1 MRVLLH
7 ILLAFS
13 CQLLAVSCQ
22 QTSCTVPEPV
32 EGTTSSISTS
42 SATAYPT
49 TVDRCQLTV
58 DYYESQI
65 RLADSLYK
73 NYLPQ
78 YNFEQVKAAVGF
90 FDSLRLSTDNSQQTL
105 CNSDA
110 YPRTVDC
117 CPLTVDIEFLCARAH
132 YYHAVGLTE
141 RDDIVGACEH
151 YLTALEIMEE
161 MMAKDKRLKANGK
174 RQKAKE
180 RNAHDSKP
188 ETQNT
193 DYEKIRFMALIYT
206 RLGELFYNENYYEI
220 ALNMFKRSHHYIK
233 LTNGNMSE
241 KNILRNIGNTYH
253 LSNNLDSALCYYNK
267 SLLVCN
273 DLTSRLDVEK
283 SIAQVL
289 YYKGEKDS
297 AYNLIKNNLDKI
309 EDYIPK
315 FAYFATLGDMFYG
328 DMKYDSAIYYLEKS
342 VLSND
347 FYTKYLSATELSVI
361 YDSLD
366 NLEMKSYYDNMV
378 SKLSNGI
385 INSSVEKNSLLTAY
399 NAYKQKM
406 HKKEMLGKQRKIKQF
421 YAILANVLIL
431 SIVVIVL
438 IRYRS
443 KRKEKEISEAYSE
456 SKKNIADKEI
466 VINKIIESI
475 RQMESEIDEYNRTK
489 ENEIRSYLDEIKSL
503 ETEIC
508 LIKSN
513 LENFKFKN
521 SLTEGRI
528 RRINAELRK
537 KEELIDTYK
546 HEISVLK
553 NRLEIMS
560 TSDVDDNFS
569 DVGAAGLELYL
580 RSKVCSKILDEINEL
595 YAKNRNTNELTPLTH
610 DEFVML
616 LRSAIRYMDKFA
628 DMVSKYRELKK
639 DDLYY
644 LSLAIIGLKDKQIA
658 SLFSVTYNAIK
669 TRRNKICS
677 ILEIRQNELKIFLL
691 NICS

>member
-1 MRVLLH
+1 MEFETENLR
-7 ILLAFS
+7 
-13 CQLLAVSCQ
+13 
-22 QTSCTVPEPV
+22 TSKSEKRSQSRKVARSQSDCL
-32 EGTTSSISTS
+32 SD
-42 SATAYPT
+42 SAT
-49 TVDRCQLTV
+49 
-58 DYYESQI
+58 QI
-65 RLADSLYK
+65 PCD
-73 NYLPQ
+73 
-78 YNFEQVKAAVGF
+78 
-90 FDSLRLSTDNSQQTL
+90 
-105 CNSDA
+105 
-110 YPRTVDC
+110 
-117 CPLTVDIEFLCARAH
+117 
-132 YYHAVGLTE
+132 
-141 RDDIVGACEH
+141 
-151 YLTALEIMEE
+151 
-161 MMAKDKRLKANGK
+161 
-174 RQKAKE
+174 
-180 RNAHDSKP
+180 P
-188 ETQNT
+188 ETLRPCDLNKE

-315 FAYFATLGDMFYG
+315 FAYYATLGDMFYG

-347 FYTKYLSATELSVI
+347 FYTKYLSSSELSAI

-366 NLEMKSYYDNMV
+366 NQKMKSYYDNMAL
-378 SKLSNGI
+378 KLSNNI
-385 INSSVEKNSLLTAY
+385 INSSVEKNSLLTVY
-399 NAYKQKM
+399 NAYKQRM

-456 SKKNIADKEI
+456 SKKNIADKEM
-466 VINKIIESI
+466 VINKIIECI
-475 RQMESEIDEYNRTK
+475 RQMESEMDEYSSSK
-489 ENEIRSYLDEIKSL
+489 ENEIRSYLDKINSL

-513 LENFKFKN
+513 LENLKFTN